1 MDFGILFTSQ
11 PNLEVEAYPH
21 QDVHRRVTQQ
31 ILAADYWIAEHH
43 FSNTYGIMPDIF
55 VYAAYLAAQTKNIR
69 LGAAVI
75 TLPLA
80 NPVRVIENS
89 AFIDILSNGRFVLG
103 LGSGYRPYEFNGFG
117 IPFDE
122 RREIQE
128 EALPLICELFA
139 QKKIKHD
146 GKYFDVDV
154 GGDYEIFPH
163 PLQKPFPPLY
173 LAGATERSFDRC
185 SCARRLRF
193 NAVVADSFG
202 GAHC

>member
-31 ILAADYWIAEHH
+31 ILAADCLGYDCAWIAEHH

-163 PLQKPFPPLY
+163 PLQSHSHP
-173 LAGATERSFDRC
+173 DQ
-185 SCARRLRF
+185 
-193 NAVVADSFG
+193 
-202 GAHC
+202 